1 MGRKASLTALGL
13 VAIASICLVD
23 LLSGPDIG
31 FSLFYLIPVVVAA
44 WNVGRGPGVILAV
57 AGALAWLFADTMNRG
72 TVSLAASI
80 WNGFTR
86 LVIFIAIA
94 VLLDRQRT
102 SAARLAD
109 VDRQREDF
117 LRVLDYELP
126 RPVEAIT
133 ALAKK
138 LDRGIPEYSA
148 DRATVQELQ
157 RRAQELEFLARDFVS
172 LGRLQSERLLLT
184 RTQSDLNE
192 VVREA
197 VRPIADKQRVIITL
211 GAEGPIVDADV
222 NRLRQAIES
231 VIRSALQHSTEYVNV
246 AVRIDIAS
254 AWVDVSDR
262 SRVPLRADDRA
273 LFDDP
278 GRSEDPRAVAV
289 ADRFLGLE
297 LARLLMEANGGS
309 LDIESPSTL
318 GSLVRLRL
326 PRTTRSPLIRR
337 ATAEP
342 RT

>member
-1 MGRKASLTALGL
+1 VGRKLSLTALSL

-31 FSLFYLIPVVVAA
+31 FSLFYLIPVVVTA
-44 WNVGRGPGVILAV
+44 WFVGRGPGVILAI
-57 AGALAWLFADTMNRG
+57 AGALAWVFADTVNRAG
-72 TVSLAASI
+72 VSGLASA

-94 VLLDRQRT
+94 LLLDRQRT
-102 SAARLAD
+102 SAARLAV

-117 LRVLDYELP
+117 LRVLDFELP
-126 RPVEAIT
+126 RPVEAI
-133 ALAKK
+133 AVLAAK
-138 LDRGIPEYSA
+138 LDRST
-148 DRATVQELQ
+148 RANSGEHGTVQELQ
-157 RRAQELEFLARDFVS
+157 LRAQELQFLARDFVS

-184 RTQSDLNE
+184 RKQSELNE

-197 VRPIADKQRVIITL
+197 VGAIADKQRVIITL
-211 GAEGPIVDADV
+211 GAEAPVVEADV
-222 NRLRQAIES
+222 DRLRQAIES

-246 AVRIDIAS
+246 AVRADAQS
-254 AWVDVSDR
+254 AWIDVSDR
-262 SRVPLRADDRA
+262 SRVPLRVDDRA

-278 GRSEDPRAVAV
+278 GRADDPRAVAV
-289 ADRFLGLE
+289 TDRFLGLE

-326 PRTTRSPLIRR
+326 PRVTRAPIVRP
-337 ATAEP
+337 ATA
-342 RT
+342 

>member
-1 MGRKASLTALGL
+1 MVSLTGL
-13 VAIASICLVD
+13 CLIAVASICLVD

-44 WNVGRGPGVILAV
+44 WYVGRGPGVILAV
-57 AGALAWLFADTMNRG
+57 AAALAWLFADTMNRG
-72 TVSLAASI
+72 AVSLAAST

-94 VLLDRQRT
+94 LLLDRQRT
-102 SAARLAD
+102 SAARLAV

-117 LRVLDYELP
+117 LRVLDHELP
-126 RPVEAIT
+126 RPVEAI
-133 ALAKK
+133 AELAKK
-138 LDRGIPEYSA
+138 LDRNTPERSE
-148 DRATVQELQ
+148 DRGTVQELQ
-157 RRAQELEFLARDFVS
+157 RRAQELQFLARDFVS

-192 VVREA
+192 IVREA

-211 GAEGPIVDADV
+211 GAEAPLVDADV
-222 NRLRQAIES
+222 DRLRQAIES
-231 VIRSALQHSTEYVNV
+231 VIRSALQHSSEYVNV
-246 AVRIDIAS
+246 AVRIDAQA

-262 SRVPLRADDRA
+262 SRVPLRIDDRA

-278 GRSEDPRAVAV
+278 GRADDPRAVAV

-309 LDIESPSTL
+309 LDIESPSTM
-318 GSLVRLRL
+318 GSLIRLRL
-326 PRTTRSPLIRR
+326 PRGTRPPLIRP
-337 ATAEP
+337 ATA
-342 RT
+342 

>member
-1 MGRKASLTALGL
+1 MGRKISLTVLSL

-23 LLSGPDIG
+23 LLTGPEIG
-31 FSLFYLIPVVVAA
+31 FSLFYLIPVVLTA
-44 WNVGRGPGVILAV
+44 WYLGRGPGLLVAV
-57 AGALAWLFADTMNRG
+57 AGALAWLFADSLNRG
-72 TVSLAASI
+72 IVSLPASV
-80 WNGFTR
+80 WNAFTR

-94 VLLDRQRT
+94 LLLDRQRT
-102 SAARLAD
+102 NTARLARI
-109 VDRQREDF
+109 DRQREDF

-126 RPVEAIT
+126 RPVEAIA

-138 LDRGIPEYSA
+138 LDRNTTARSEEHG
-148 DRATVQELQ
+148 TVQELQ
-157 RRAQELEFLARDFVS
+157 RRAQELQFLARDFVS

-192 VVREA
+192 IVRDA
-197 VRPIADKQRVIITL
+197 VRAIVDKQRVIITL
-211 GAEGPIVDADV
+211 GAESPIVDADV
-222 NRLRQAIES
+222 DRLRQAIES

-246 AVRIDIAS
+246 AVRVDAQS

-262 SRVPLRADDRA
+262 SRVPLRVDDRA

-278 GRSEDPRAVAV
+278 GRADDPRAVAV

-326 PRTTRSPLIRR
+326 PRTTRPPIIRT
-337 ATAEP
+337 ATA
-342 RT
+342 

>member
-1 MGRKASLTALGL
+1 MVSLTGL
-13 VAIASICLVD
+13 CLIAVASICLVD

-44 WNVGRGPGVILAV
+44 WYVGRGPGVILAV
-57 AGALAWLFADTMNRG
+57 AAALAWLFADTMNRG
-72 TVSLAASI
+72 AVSLAAST

-94 VLLDRQRT
+94 LLLDRQRT
-102 SAARLAD
+102 SAARLAV

-117 LRVLDYELP
+117 LRVLDHELP
-126 RPVEAIT
+126 RPVEAI
-133 ALAKK
+133 AELAKK
-138 LDRGIPEYSA
+138 LDRNTPERSE
-148 DRATVQELQ
+148 DRVTVQELQ
-157 RRAQELEFLARDFVS
+157 RRAQELQFLARDFVS

-184 RTQSDLNE
+184 RTRSDLNE
-192 VVREA
+192 IVREA

-211 GAEGPIVDADV
+211 GAEAPLVDADV
-222 NRLRQAIES
+222 DRLRQAIES
-231 VIRSALQHSTEYVNV
+231 VIRSALQHSSEYVNV
-246 AVRIDIAS
+246 AVRIDAQA

-262 SRVPLRADDRA
+262 SRVPLRIDDRA

-278 GRSEDPRAVAV
+278 GRADDPRAVAV

-309 LDIESPSTL
+309 LDIESPSTM

-326 PRTTRSPLIRR
+326 PRGTRPPLIRP
-337 ATAEP
+337 ATV
-342 RT
+342 

>member
-1 MGRKASLTALGL
+1 VLRTLSLTGLSL

-31 FSLFYLIPVVVAA
+31 FSLFYLIPVVVTA
-44 WNVGRGPGVILAV
+44 WYLGRGPGLILAV
-57 AGALAWLFADTMNRG
+57 AGALAWLFADTVNRG
-72 TVSLAASI
+72 IVSLGPSI

-94 VLLDRQRT
+94 LLLDRQRS
-102 SAARLAD
+102 SAARLA
-109 VDRQREDF
+109 VIDRQRDDF

-126 RPVEAIT
+126 RPVEAIA
-133 ALAKK
+133 ALARK
-138 LDRGIPEYSA
+138 LDRNTPERSE
-148 DRATVQELQ
+148 DHKTVQELQ
-157 RRAQELEFLARDFVS
+157 QRAQELQFLARDFVS
-172 LGRLQSERLLLT
+172 LGQLQSERLLLT
-184 RTQSDLNE
+184 RTQSDLND

-197 VRPIADKQRVIITL
+197 VGAIADKPRVIITL
-211 GAEGPIVDADV
+211 GAETPIVDADV
-222 NRLRQAIES
+222 DRLRQAIES
-231 VIRSALQHSTEYVNV
+231 VVRSALQHSTEYVNV
-246 AVRIDIAS
+246 AVRVDARS

-262 SRVPLRADDRA
+262 SRVPLRVDDRA

-278 GRSEDPRAVAV
+278 ERAGDPRAVAV

-326 PRTTRSPLIRR
+326 PRATRPPLIRS
-337 ATAEP
+337 ATA
-342 RT
+342 

>member
-1 MGRKASLTALGL
+1 MRRKLSLTALSL
-13 VAIASICLVD
+13 VAVASVWLVD

-31 FSLFYLIPVVVAA
+31 FSLFYLIPVVVTS
-44 WNVGRGPGVILAV
+44 WYVGRGPGVILAV
-57 AGALAWLFADTMNRG
+57 AGAVAWLLADTVNRG
-72 TVSLAASI
+72 TVSMGAST

-94 VLLDRQRT
+94 LLLDRQRT
-102 SAARLAD
+102 SSARLAV

-126 RPVEAIT
+126 RPVEAIA

-138 LDRGIPEYSA
+138 LDRSTPANSE
-148 DRATVQELQ
+148 DRNTVQELQ
-157 RRAQELEFLARDFVS
+157 LRAQELQFLARDFVS

-184 RTQSDLNE
+184 RRPSDLNE

-197 VRPIADKQRVIITL
+197 VRAIADKQRVIITL
-211 GAEGPIVDADV
+211 GAEVPLVDADLD
-222 NRLRQAIES
+222 RLRQAIES
-231 VIRSALQHSTEYVNV
+231 VIRSALQHSSEYVNV
-246 AVRIDIAS
+246 AVRVDAQS

-262 SRVPLRADDRA
+262 SRVPLRTDDRA
-273 LFDDP
+273 LFEDP
-278 GRSEDPRAVAV
+278 GRSGDPRAVAV

-297 LARLLMEANGGS
+297 LARMLMEANGGS

-326 PRTTRSPLIRR
+326 PRTTRPPLIRP
-337 ATAEP
+337 ATA
-342 RT
+342 